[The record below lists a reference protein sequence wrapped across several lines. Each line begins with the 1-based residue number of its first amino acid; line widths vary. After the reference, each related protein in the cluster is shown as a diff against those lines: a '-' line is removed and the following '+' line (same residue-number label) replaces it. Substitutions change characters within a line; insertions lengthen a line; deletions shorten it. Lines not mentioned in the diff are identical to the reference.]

1 MVHFETMQPM
11 HWYEVKKIYE
21 EGINTGHATFQLE
34 APAWESW
41 DKNHLALPR
50 LVAISNIRVAGWAA
64 LSPVSERCV
73 YAGVAEVSIYI
84 ASAFRG
90 TGLGKQLLRE
100 LVFESEKNNFW
111 TLQAGIFPEN
121 LPSITIHERNGFRK
135 VGVREKIGKLNG
147 VWRDTLLFERR
158 SNLIGVDEI

>member
-1 MVHFETMQPM
+1 MQPM
-11 HWYEVKKIYE
+11 HWPEVKKIYE
-21 EGINTGHATFQLE
+21 EGIKTGHATFQLE

-41 DKNHLALPR
+41 DKSHLELPR
-50 LVAISNIRVAGWAA
+50 LVAISNNLVVGWAA
-64 LSPVSERCV
+64 LSRVSERCV

-90 TGLGKQLLRE
+90 TGLGKQLLKE

-121 LPSITIHERNGFRK
+121 LPSIAIHEQNGFRK

-158 SNLIGVDEI
+158 SRLIGID